1 MKRVLINVA
10 RTALRRLGI
19 GALHAD
25 ALDRLIT
32 KANAFDIWDPQR
44 DHALLS
50 GLTAEQAQQYCLA
63 VKQSTSQLRQDLFV
77 LTELNFKR
85 NGFFVEFGATNGVDL
100 SNTYLLETQF
110 GWRGVLAEP
119 ARCWHSQLARS
130 RSAAIEKRCV
140 WSSSG
145 ATLKFNEFEV
155 GELSTIDAFS
165 AGDSFRQ
172 ARNAGRTYDVQTIS
186 LDDLLEAH
194 GAPQLVDYLSIDTEG
209 SELEILRSFDF
220 SRRAFAVIT
229 CEHNYTPAREQIHEL
244 LSSKGYRR
252 KHQELSEFDDWY
264 VRMA

>member
-1 MKRVLINVA
+1 
-10 RTALRRLGI
+10 
-19 GALHAD
+19 
-25 ALDRLIT
+25 
-32 KANAFDIWDPQR
+32 
-44 DHALLS
+44 
-50 GLTAEQAQQYCLA
+50 
-63 VKQSTSQLRQDLFV
+63 
-77 LTELNFKR
+77 
-85 NGFFVEFGATNGVDL
+85 
-100 SNTYLLETQF
+100 
-110 GWRGVLAEP
+110 
-119 ARCWHSQLARS
+119 
-130 RSAAIEKRCV
+130 V

-145 ATLKFNEFEV
+145 ATLKFYEVEV

-229 CEHNYTPAREQIHEL
+229 CEHNYTAAREQIHEL

-264 VRMA
+264 VRNA